1 VFQLPAGRATA
12 AALPHAELLML
23 PGMGHD
29 LPRETWS
36 STLVAAISQLADR
49 AKALAP

>member
-1 VFQLPAGRATA
+1 MFKLPAGRATA
-12 AALPHAELLML
+12 AALLVL

-29 LPRETWS
+29 LPREIWP
-36 STLVAAISQLADR
+36 TLVAAISQLADR

>member
-12 AALPHAELLML
+12 AALPNAELLVL
-23 PGMGHD
+23 PGMGYD
-29 LPRETWS
+29 LPREIWP
-36 STLVAAISQLADR
+36 TLVAAISQLADR